1 MGKYIPIKE
10 IHKLLYH
17 INTLNQEQ
25 RRVVEEALTNLRSD
39 GISRREF
46 ELLLRNLR
54 AEYKI
59 SEIDRSALLEAFA
72 PYFE

>member
-1 MGKYIPIKE
+1 MAKIIPIQE
-10 IHKLLYH
+10 IHKLLY
-17 INTLNQEQ
+17 NVKTLDPEQ
-25 RRVVEEALTNLRSD
+25 RRVVEAELAQIRASGLA
-39 GISRREF
+39 RREF
-46 ELLLRNLR
+46 ELMLRRLR